1 MKAKGKTSK
10 GQVRI
15 IGGEFRGHRLHFVDQ
30 GGDLRPSGDRLRET
44 LFNWLQWE
52 LSGARVLDLFAGSGA
67 LGAEALSRGAERAI
81 LVEKKKERCSDLS
94 RQLRPLFGER
104 VVIQCADALKWL
116 PRTAERFDLVFVDP
130 PYDLGLAEPACRA
143 LEDLKLLMPEALIY
157 VESRR
162 QDGAPEVPENWR
174 LLKEKSGGDV
184 LARLFQRE

>member
-1 MKAKGKTSK
+1 M
-10 GQVRI
+10 
-15 IGGEFRGHRLHFVDQ
+15 
-30 GGDLRPSGDRLRET
+30 PSWWR
-44 LFNWLQWE
+44 
-52 LSGARVLDLFAGSGA
+52 
-67 LGAEALSRGAERAI
+67 
-81 LVEKKKERCSDLS
+81 KKERCSDLS

-143 LEDLKLLMPEALIY
+143 LEALKLLMPEALIY

-174 LLKEKSGGDV
+174 LLKEKAAVMCWPGCSSGSDDWDKGATRP
-184 LARLFQRE
+184 LW

>member
-67 LGAEALSRGAERAI
+67 LGAEALSR
-81 LVEKKKERCSDLS
+81 
-94 RQLRPLFGER
+94 
-104 VVIQCADALKWL
+104 
-116 PRTAERFDLVFVDP
+116 
-130 PYDLGLAEPACRA
+130 A
-143 LEDLKLLMPEALIY
+143 LEALKLLMPEALIY